1 VIQPVTKAGYKA
13 GLNQGTADFWSYEN
27 VTLVFEIM
35 QKVKI
40 LYFFSSRL
48 IKIANF
54 GIENSS
60 KS

>member
-1 VIQPVTKAGYKA
+1 MIQPVTTAGYKA

-35 QKVKI
+35 QEVKI
-40 LYFFSSRL
+40 LYFFSCRL

-54 GIENSS
+54 GID
-60 KS
+60 